1 MTAVAPQ
8 SPETVA
14 ASGAGLQRPA
24 RALIGWMNPNEA
36 RLTLAGRRT
45 DADHPEHALCV
56 EQARAAVA
64 GRVPGLDQ
72 TNLVREAPVELRE
85 HLEALRQHPAGA
97 PYFNEGWTVGLADLR
112 TVCAIQPHVFV
123 DHASQR
129 VAEVDPGDLRS
140 LASVSLPVPSP
151 AQLPAQFDNIHQA
164 WVFTAA
170 NPNLRIAG
178 HFGGPLPGGAVGFGF
193 VVAVLP
199 SFLQVARYQ
208 GRYLLRDGY
217 HRALGFL
224 KRGITT
230 VPAFVRDFDTF
241 DDLGFNPGM
250 LPQDSYLGQRPPV
263 LVDYLDD
270 AVSAEVMLP
279 AIQKMVVIQGLELG
293 FVG

>member
-1 MTAVAPQ
+1 M
-8 SPETVA
+8 
-14 ASGAGLQRPA
+14 
-24 RALIGWMNPNEA
+24 
-36 RLTLAGRRT
+36 
-45 DADHPEHALCV
+45 
-56 EQARAAVA
+56 
-64 GRVPGLDQ
+64 
-72 TNLVREAPVELRE
+72 
-85 HLEALRQHPAGA
+85 
-97 PYFNEGWTVGLADLR
+97 
-112 TVCAIQPHVFV
+112 
-123 DHASQR
+123 
-129 VAEVDPGDLRS
+129 
-140 LASVSLPVPSP
+140 
-151 AQLPAQFDNIHQA
+151 
-164 WVFTAA
+164 
-170 NPNLRIAG
+170 
-178 HFGGPLPGGAVGFGF
+178 GGPLPGGAVGFGF

-279 AIQKMVVIQGLELG
+279 ATQKMVVIQGLELG